1 MESLETRPNEVRG
14 EPDMNARSVRL
25 RAFLDSNWGIL
36 LAVFLLLALAGG
48 WFAYGAYVDPP
59 EETTTEVVSSWS
71 VDAEWSHSATVTEDN
86 TVFPVGTE
94 LDDRTTYFGAVAPT
108 LSGAFEVGYTATDA
122 SDVSIDAESTLV
134 ARSVDE
140 ETQTVYWSE
149 TDALDSASSD
159 GMDPDGTV
167 ETTFSINTTALDER
181 IGQIREE
188 IGADPGTLELFVET
202 TVTIEG
208 TFDGD
213 REVAEMTYE
222 LPLQL
227 DGTTYSVDDPGP
239 LTEEFERTEPVSE
252 PADPGILGGVLGTI
266 LLFVGLAGAAG
277 VAAGRHT
284 GRFAV
289 DDAEREWLA
298 FRDDRSE
305 FDEWVTRISLPEEA
319 LRRPVARAASL
330 QDLVDFAIDNSA
342 GVIEDPERNTFYV
355 ITDEYV
361 YTYEPPA
368 SPAPNRDT
376 DGSDGGVLP
385 PDSGGNPTSDGVFE
399 SDEVVSASV
408 PETGPED
415 GDGSAGEGEN
425 GTGLADG
432 HAPGSAD
439 GNGGSGEDGRSD
451 GAS

>member
-1 MESLETRPNEVRG
+1 MNERTL
-14 EPDMNARSVRL
+14 RI
-25 RAFLDSNWGIL
+25 RAFVDSNWGVL
-36 LAVFLLLALAGG
+36 LAVFLLLAVAGG

-59 EETTTEVVSSWS
+59 AETTTEVVSSWS

-94 LDDRTTYFGAVAPT
+94 LEDRTTYFGAIAPT
-108 LSGAFEVGYTATDA
+108 LSGAFEVGYSATDA

-140 ETQTVYWSE
+140 ETETVYWSE
-149 TDALDSASSD
+149 TDTLDSTAVD
-159 GMDPDGTV
+159 ELDPDGTV

-181 IGQIREE
+181 VGQIREE
-188 IGADPGTLELFVET
+188 IGADPGTLELFVRT

-213 REVAEMTYE
+213 REAAELTYQ

-227 DGTTYSVDDPGP
+227 DGTTYTVEDPGP
-239 LTEEFERTEPVSE
+239 LTEEFERTQSVSE
-252 PADPGILGGVLGTI
+252 PADPGLLGGIVAPI
-266 LLFVGLAGAAG
+266 LLVVGLLGAVA

-289 DDAEREWLA
+289 DEAERDWLA

-319 LRRPVARAASL
+319 LRRPTARAASL

-342 GVIEDPERNTFYV
+342 GVIEDPARNTFYV
-355 ITDEYV
+355 VTDEYV
-361 YTYEPPA
+361 YTYDPPA
-368 SPAPNRDT
+368 APGPDLDP
-376 DGSDGGVLP
+376 DGSDEDGLP
-385 PDSGGNPTSDGVFE
+385 PDSGGDPATDGVFE
-399 SDEVVSASV
+399 SDEVVTPSV
-408 PETGPED
+408 HETAPED
-415 GDGSAGEGEN
+415 GDVPVGQGDN
-425 GTGLADG
+425 GTGPADG
-432 HAPGSAD
+432 SGSAD
-439 GNGGSGEDGRSD
+439 GTGGSADGTGEQEDETGGSGTSGRSD
-451 GAS
+451 GPP

>member
-1 MESLETRPNEVRG
+1 MRG
-14 EPDMNARSVRL
+14 ERAVNERTLRV
-25 RAFLDSNWGIL
+25 RAFVDSNWEIL
-36 LAVFLLLALAGG
+36 LAVFLLVALAGG

-59 EETTTEVVSSWS
+59 EETTTETVSSWS

-94 LDDRTTYFGAVAPT
+94 LDDRTTYFGAIAPT

-122 SDVSIDAESTLV
+122 SDVSIDTESTLV
-134 ARSVDE
+134 AQSVDE
-140 ETQTVYWSE
+140 ETETVYWSE
-149 TDALDSASSD
+149 TDVLDSASAD
-159 GMDPDGTV
+159 GLAPDGTV

-188 IGADPGTLELFVET
+188 IGADPGSLELFVET
-202 TVTIEG
+202 TVAIEG

-213 REVAEMTYE
+213 QETVELSYE
-222 LPLQL
+222 LPLEL
-227 DGTTYSVDDPGP
+227 DGTTYRVDDPGP

-252 PADPGILGGVLGTI
+252 PADPGLLGGVLAPI
-266 LLFVGLAGAAG
+266 LLFVGLVGGAG

-289 DDAEREWLA
+289 DDAERDWLA

-305 FDEWVTRISLPEEA
+305 FDEWVTRISLPGDA
-319 LRRPVARAASL
+319 LERPTARAASL

-368 SPAPNRDT
+368 APAPEGDS
-376 DGSDGGVLP
+376 DGSDDDVLA
-385 PDSGGNPTSDGVFE
+385 PDSEKKPTTDDVFE
-399 SDEVVSASV
+399 SDEIVSTSV
-408 PETGPED
+408 PGTGTTED
-415 GDGSAGEGEN
+415 DVSTGDGEN
-425 GTGLADG
+425 GTGAADG
-432 HAPGSAD
+432 QPFESVD
-439 GNGGSGEDGRSD
+439 GNADSAENPRSD
-451 GAS
+451 GG

>member
-1 MESLETRPNEVRG
+1 MNERTL
-14 EPDMNARSVRL
+14 RI
-25 RAFLDSNWGIL
+25 RAFVDSNWGVL

-59 EETTTEVVSSWS
+59 EETTSEVISSWS

-94 LDDRTTYFGAVAPT
+94 LEDRTTYFGAIAPT
-108 LSGAFEVGYTATDA
+108 LSGVFEVGYTATEA

-134 ARSVDE
+134 ARSVDQ
-140 ETQTVYWSE
+140 ETETVYWSE
-149 TDALDSASSD
+149 TDALDTASTD

-167 ETTFSINTTALDER
+167 ETSFSINTTALDER
-181 IGQIREE
+181 IGQIRDE

-213 REVAEMTYE
+213 REAAELTYE
-222 LPLQL
+222 LPLEL

-239 LTEEFERTEPVSE
+239 QSEVFERTEPVSE
-252 PADPGILGGVLGTI
+252 PVEPGVLGGVIAPI
-266 LLFVGLAGAAG
+266 LLLLGLVGAAG

-289 DDAEREWLA
+289 DDAERDWLA

-319 LRRPVARAASL
+319 LRRPTARAASL

-342 GVIEDPERNTFYV
+342 GVVEDPERNAFFV

-368 SPAPNRDT
+368 GPDPGRDR
-376 DGSDGGVLP
+376 DGSDESVLP
-385 PDSGGNPTSDGVFE
+385 QDSGGDSTTDDVFE
-399 SDEVVSASV
+399 SEESVATSASE
-408 PETGPED
+408 PEPED
-415 GDGSAGEGEN
+415 DAPAGDGEN
-425 GTGLADG
+425 GTVSRDG
-432 HAPGSAD
+432 HVPGPAD
-439 GNGGSGEDGRSD
+439 GNGSSGEDGRSD